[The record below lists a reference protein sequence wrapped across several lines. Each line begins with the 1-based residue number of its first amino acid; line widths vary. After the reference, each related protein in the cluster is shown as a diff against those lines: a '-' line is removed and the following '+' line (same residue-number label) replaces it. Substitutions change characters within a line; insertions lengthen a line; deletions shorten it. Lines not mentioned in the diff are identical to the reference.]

1 VVATADPIA
10 TSSPPLADA
19 PPGFHLLAE
28 PIGSACNIACSY
40 CFSLSEEALYP
51 NDKHCLAIST

>member
-1 VVATADPIA
+1 M
-10 TSSPPLADA
+10 SSPPPADA